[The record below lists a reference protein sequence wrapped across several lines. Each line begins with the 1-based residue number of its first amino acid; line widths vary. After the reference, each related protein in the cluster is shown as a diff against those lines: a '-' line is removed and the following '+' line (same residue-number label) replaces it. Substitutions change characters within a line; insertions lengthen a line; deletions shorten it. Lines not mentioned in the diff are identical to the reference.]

1 MVSKTSNTK
10 KEAKADT
17 TAEREKNIDALMEEK
32 KRIKDD
38 KAKLKMNYEEEMQKI
53 KDRKKQNAKELRK
66 LKPKK

>member
-1 MVSKTSNTK
+1 MVSQTSNTK

-53 KDRKKQNAKELRK
+53 KDRKKQNAKELRARYEIT
-66 LKPKK
+66 

>member
-1 MVSKTSNTK
+1 VVSQTSNTK

-53 KDRKKQNAKELRK
+53 KDRKKQNAKELRARYEIT
-66 LKPKK
+66 

>member
-1 MVSKTSNTK
+1 MK

-38 KAKLKMNYEEEMQKI
+38 KVKLKMNYEEEMQKI

>member
-38 KAKLKMNYEEEMQKI
+38 KAKLKMNYEGEMQKI

>member
-1 MVSKTSNTK
+1 MVSQTSNTK

-38 KAKLKMNYEEEMQKI
+38 KAKLKMNYEGEMQKI
-53 KDRKKQNAKELRK
+53 KDRKKQNAKELRARYEIT
-66 LKPKK
+66 

>member
-1 MVSKTSNTK
+1 MK

-38 KAKLKMNYEEEMQKI
+38 KAKIKMSYEEEMQKI
-53 KDRKKQNAKELRK
+53 KDRKKKNAKELRK
-66 LKPKK
+66 LKTE

>member
-10 KEAKADT
+10 KDAKADT

-32 KRIKDD
+32 KIIKDD
-38 KAKLKMNYEEEMQKI
+38 KAKLKMNYEEEIQKI

>member
-10 KEAKADT
+10 KDAKADT

>member
-1 MVSKTSNTK
+1 VVSKTSNTK

>member
-53 KDRKKQNAKELRK
+53 KDRKKQNAKELRARYEIT
-66 LKPKK
+66 